1 MKMMNSVFKMMNCV
15 FKMVNSFC
23 ISNDEFCIKVVDPLA
38 ELRAIREAKAA
49 LRMRADEMRCD
60 FRLIFD

>member
-1 MKMMNSVFKMMNCV
+1 MMNCV